1 MGYGIKG
8 ACVVAVSL
16 LFGSALSSPSQA
28 ADYYEGKRINLI
40 VGFASGG
47 SADGD
52 GRLIA
57 RHLGS
62 HIPGH
67 PNIIVQ
73 NMPGAGGLKAINMA
87 YQEGAPDGLTIY
99 QLASAHYI
107 QQLVG
112 SSAVAFDLSKMPILG
127 AWTRSDYVLVVS
139 DKYKTIEDM
148 RKAKEPIIIGSERM
162 GSGTYVFTIAWQKAL
177 GLKFKL
183 VTGYG
188 SAERTLAVERGE
200 IEGRTETVGNILR
213 SDPELRK
220 HAPPRAQSGTVRSHL
235 MPDVP
240 TVYEINP
247 NPGAFFE
254 TVNEGL
260 SISRPYVLSPGTPAD
275 RLAVLRKAWQ
285 DMLEDRTFISEVER
299 QGWEFVPTPY
309 DQVEN
314 FYKKAIANT
323 PPDVIAEL
331 KVLFP

>member
-1 MGYGIKG
+1 MKTMWIGG
-8 ACVVAVSL
+8 AVASL
-16 LFGSALSSPSQA
+16 AAAFAVGAIAQATA
-28 ADYYEGKRINLI
+28 ADLYEGKRINVI

-52 GRLIA
+52 ARMIA
-57 RHLGS
+57 RHLGK
-62 HIPGH
+62 HIPGN
-67 PNIIVQ
+67 PTLIVQ
-73 NMPGAGGLKAINMA
+73 NMPGAGGLKAINLA
-87 YQEGAPDGLTIY
+87 YQGTNPDGLTIY

-112 SSAVAFDLSKMPILG
+112 SSAAQFDLSRMPILG
-127 AWTRSDYVLVVS
+127 AWTRSNYVLVVS
-139 DKYKTIEDM
+139 SKYKSIEDM
-148 RKAKEPIIIGSERM
+148 RKANEIIIGSEGM

-177 GLKFKL
+177 GLRFKL
-183 VTGYG
+183 ITGYG

-200 IEGRTETVGNILR
+200 IEGRTETVGNIVR

-220 HAPPRAQSGTVRSHL
+220 NAPPRVQSGTVRSPL

-247 NPGAFFE
+247 KPGDFFE

-260 SISRPYVLSPGTPAD
+260 SVSRPYVLSPGTPED
-275 RLAVLRKAWQ
+275 RLAILRAAWNK
-285 DMLEDRTFISEVER
+285 MLEDQEFKAEVDA

-314 FYKKAIANT
+314 FYKRVIRET

-331 KVLFP
+331 KALFP

>member
-1 MGYGIKG
+1 MGLNFKLT
-8 ACVVAVSL
+8 AMLASLAFATMVAPR
-16 LFGSALSSPSQA
+16 AQA
-28 ADYYEGKRINLI
+28 ADFYEGKRISLI

-57 RHLGS
+57 RYLGK
-62 HIPGH
+62 HIPGN
-67 PNIIVQ
+67 PTIIVQ
-73 NMPGAGGLKAINMA
+73 NMPGAGGLKAINLA
-87 YQEGAPDGLTIY
+87 YQGTNPDGLTIY

-112 SSAVAFDLSKMPILG
+112 SSAAQFDLSKMPILG
-127 AWTRSDYVLVVS
+127 AWTRSNYVLVVS
-139 DKYKTIEDM
+139 NKYKTLEDM
-148 RKAKEPIIIGSERM
+148 RKAKEIIIGSEGM

-177 GLKFKL
+177 GLNFKL
-183 VTGYG
+183 ITGYG

-200 IEGRTETVGNILR
+200 IEGRTETVGNIMR
-213 SDPELRK
+213 GDPQLRK
-220 HAPPRAQSGTVRSHL
+220 NAPPRVQSGTVRSPL

-240 TVYEINP
+240 TVYEVNP

-285 DMLEDRTFISEVER
+285 DMLQDQTFITEIEK

-309 DQVEN
+309 DQVES
-314 FYKKAIANT
+314 FYKKAIKDT
-323 PPDVIAEL
+323 PPDVVEEL
-331 KVLFP
+331 KALFP

>member
-1 MGYGIKG
+1 VRGALAALVMG
-8 ACVVAVSL
+8 AAL
-16 LFGSALSSPSQA
+16 ASAGHA
-28 ADYYEGKRINLI
+28 ADYYDGKRISI
-40 VGFASGG
+40 VVGFASGG

-52 GRLIA
+52 ARTIA
-57 RHLGS
+57 RHLGNY
-62 HIPGH
+62 IPGH
-67 PNIIVQ
+67 PAIIVQ

-139 DKYKTIEDM
+139 EKYKSIEDM
-148 RKAKEPIIIGSERM
+148 RKAKNPIIIGSERM

-213 SDPELRK
+213 GDPELRK
-220 HAPPRAQSGTVRSHL
+220 HAPPRVQSGTQRSPL

-247 NPGAFFE
+247 HPGAFFE

-260 SISRPYVLSPGTPAD
+260 SISRPYVLSPGTPPD

-285 DMLEDRTFISEVER
+285 DMLNDRVFITEVQK
-299 QGWEFVPTPY
+299 QGWEFVPTRY
-309 DQVEN
+309 DQVEA
-314 FYKKAIANT
+314 FYKKAITDT
-323 PPDVIAEL
+323 PPEVIEEL
-331 KVLFP
+331 KTLFP